1 MIVLF
6 LLYRAF
12 YSARDDARYYIFQGI
27 WEETAEA
34 EVIGQV
40 DHLQLRQGQD
50 KSVST
55 SIYLKKC
62 KIFLTKEKKNYYLKR
77 LLVYYGNKVDL
88 EPGNQI
94 HIQGDIKEF
103 TVPSNPGQFDQ
114 KTYYKEKGI
123 YYQFQ
128 SERYQIIDSRY
139 SVWQKTLYG
148 IRDKMAGVY
157 QISLP
162 EKEGGIITAMI
173 LGDKSLLDMDIKKM
187 YQENGIGH
195 LLAISGLHITI
206 LGMALYRLLERM
218 GVPVKGRVLLCILVL
233 LCYGRMTDFS
243 ISTSRAVIMMILFLA
258 AQWIG
263 RTYDMKS
270 ALAFSGICILSQKP
284 FALFSCSFLLSFG
297 AMAGIGII
305 LPVLNCLIYGG
316 EEKQRDRKRRRHR
329 WEKELTAN
337 YRFGKVAVSCCRLV
351 DHTIS
356 MLLTS
361 MSVQLM
367 TLPVLLYFFFEIPL
381 YGIVINLFVIP
392 LASFVVLL
400 AFAGGSM
407 GCLCLPLGKLLLGSV
422 YYLLQFYEKICR
434 FFQHLPGQIQIL
446 GCPSVWKIILYY
458 IGLSGLLVVIWWRVE
473 QKGEVSHRFLAGFL
487 VLGLLFYPIGQTG
500 FQMTFLDVGQGDGIF
515 LRSASGGIILLDGGS
530 SSVSGVGN
538 YRILPFLKYSGVRRV
553 DYMIMTHS
561 DEDHISGLMEILK
574 DSGESG
580 LRVENLVV
588 PDIHNRETGFLQIIK
603 LAQEK
608 GVSVTSLSE
617 GYVLRYGGLSL
628 TCLNPEQG
636 ASVKSANAGSL
647 TLSLQYGD
655 FSCLLTGDLEGEGEE
670 HVEQLLKDSRR
681 KYLLPDTY
689 TMLKVA
695 HHGSKNS
702 TSQEFL
708 QMVSPQ
714 LSLISCGKKNWY
726 GHPHKELI
734 ERLEEENSEIFRTDQ
749 SGAVSVQIKKDRLSI
764 WEYRQKNLND
774 K

>member
-1 MIVLF
+1 MIVVF

-12 YSARDDARYYIFQGI
+12 YSARDDVRYYIFQGI

-40 DHLQLRQGQD
+40 DYLQLRQGQD
-50 KSVST
+50 ESVST

-62 KIFLTKEKKNYYLKR
+62 KIFLKKEKKNFYLKR
-77 LLVYYGNKVDL
+77 LLVYCDNKVDL
-88 EPGNQI
+88 EPGNRI

-139 SVWQKTLYG
+139 SVWQKNLYG
-148 IRDKMAGVY
+148 IREKMAGVY
-157 QISLP
+157 QVSLP

-206 LGMALYRLLERM
+206 LGMALYRLLQRM
-218 GVPVKGRVLLCILVL
+218 GVPIKGCVLFCILVL

-270 ALAFSGICILSQKP
+270 ALAFSGIWILFQKP

-305 LPVLNCLIYGG
+305 LPVLNCLVYGG
-316 EEKQRDRKRRRHR
+316 EEKQREKKRRRNR
-329 WEKELTAN
+329 WEKEMTAN
-337 YRFGKVAVSCCRLV
+337 YRFGKVAVSCCRLRDQV
-351 DHTIS
+351 VS
-356 MLLTS
+356 MFLTS

-422 YYLLQFYEKICR
+422 YYLLRFYEEVCR
-434 FFQHLPGQIQIL
+434 FFQHLPGQIQIM
-446 GCPSVWKIILYY
+446 GRPSVWKIILYY
-458 IGLSGLLVVIWWRVE
+458 IGLSGLLVIIWWRVE

-500 FQMTFLDVGQGDGIF
+500 FQMTFLDVGQGDGVFI
-515 LRSASGGIILLDGGS
+515 RSASEGIILLDGGS

-538 YRILPFLKYSGVRRV
+538 YRIFPFLKYSGVRRV

-574 DSGESG
+574 ESGESG

-588 PDIHNRETGFLQIIK
+588 PDIQNRETGFLQIIK

-617 GYVLRYGGLSL
+617 GYVLRCGELSL

-655 FSCLLTGDLEGEGEE
+655 FSCLLTGDLEGEGEK

-734 ERLEEENSEIFRTDQ
+734 ERLEAENSKVFRTDQ

-764 WEYRQKNLND
+764 WEYRTK
-774 K
+774 KF

>member
-34 EVIGQV
+34 EVVGQV
-40 DHLQLRQGQD
+40 DYLQLRQGQD
-50 KSVST
+50 RTVST

-62 KIFLTKEKKNYYLKR
+62 KIYLKKEHKNFYLKR
-77 LLVYYGNKVDL
+77 LLVYCDNQVDL

-94 HIQGDIKEF
+94 HIQGEIKEF
-103 TVPSNPGQFDQ
+103 TVSSNPGQFDQ
-114 KTYYKEKGI
+114 KSYYKEKGI

-148 IRDKMAGVY
+148 IRDKMAEVY
-157 QISLP
+157 QAALP

-173 LGDKSLLDMDIKKM
+173 LGDKSLLDMDIKKL

-206 LGMALYRLLERM
+206 LGMALYRLLQRM
-218 GVPVKGRVLLCILVL
+218 GIPAKGCVLFGILVL
-233 LCYGRMTDFS
+233 FCYGRMTDFS

-270 ALAFSGICILSQKP
+270 ALAFSGIWILLQKP

-297 AMAGIGII
+297 AMTGIGII
-305 LPVLNCLIYGG
+305 LPVLCRLVYGG
-316 EEKQRDRKRRRHR
+316 EEKQRERKRRRHR
-329 WEKELTAN
+329 WEKEIMAN
-337 YRFGKVAVSCCRLV
+337 YRFGKVAVSGCRLR
-351 DHTIS
+351 DHIIS

-361 MSVQLM
+361 ISVQLM

-422 YYLLQFYEKICR
+422 YYLLRFYEKICR

-446 GCPSVWKIILYY
+446 GRPSVWEIILYY
-458 IGLSGLLVVIWWRVE
+458 IGLSGLLVIIWWRAE
-473 QKGEVSHRFLAGFL
+473 QKGEVSYRFLAGFF
-487 VLGLLFYPIGQTG
+487 VLGLLFYPVRQTG
-500 FQMTFLDVGQGDGIF
+500 FQMTFLDVGQGDGIVI
-515 LRSASGGIILLDGGS
+515 RSASGEIILLDGGS
-530 SSVSGVGN
+530 SSVSGVGT
-538 YRILPFLKYSGVRRV
+538 YRIFPFLKYSGIRRV
-553 DYMIMTHS
+553 NHMIMTHS

-574 DSGESG
+574 ESGESG

-588 PDIHNRETGFLQIIK
+588 PDIQNRETGFFQIVK
-603 LAQEK
+603 LAREK

-617 GYVLRYGGLSL
+617 GYVLRCGELSL

-636 ASVKSANAGSL
+636 ALVESANAGSL
-647 TLSLQYGD
+647 TLSMRYGG
-655 FSCLLTGDLEGEGEE
+655 FSCLLTGDLEGEGEQ
-670 HVEQLLKDSRR
+670 HVKQLLKDSRK
-681 KYLLPDTY
+681 KYLLPDAY

-702 TSQEFL
+702 TSEEFL
-708 QMVSPQ
+708 QMVTPQ
-714 LSLISCGKKNWY
+714 LALISCGKKNWY
-726 GHPHKELI
+726 GHPHEELI
-734 ERLEEENSEIFRTDQ
+734 KRLEAENSKIFRTDQ
-749 SGAVSVQIKKDRLSI
+749 SGAVSVRIKKDRLSI
-764 WEYRQKNLND
+764 REYSRKNS